1 MARNLVGGKKLKE
14 LDFYFDFGSPTAFL
28 ANVRLQ
34 QLRSKY
40 GITVNFYPVLLGGIF
55 KATGNSSPATV
66 PAKGQYMQKHD
77 LPRFARK
84 YGVPLNFNPHFPI
97 NTHQLMRAA
106 TAMYEDVNFEIFIN
120 CIFKSIW
127 IDGLNMGDERVVE
140 SVLIQIKLNSTKILE
155 QIKTDEVKQ
164 TLIKKTE
171 KAINIGLFGVPT
183 IFVGDEMFF
192 GQDRLDFVEAILE
205 KPIK

>member
-1 MARNLVGGKKLKE
+1 
-14 LDFYFDFGSPTAFL
+14 
-28 ANVRLQ
+28 
-34 QLRSKY
+34 
-40 GITVNFYPVLLGGIF
+40 
-55 KATGNSSPATV
+55 
-66 PAKGQYMQKHD
+66 MQKHD

-97 NTHQLMRAA
+97 NTLQLMRAA

-140 SVLIQIKLNSTKILE
+140 SVLTQNKFNSTKILE
-155 QIKTDEVKQ
+155 EIKTDEVKQ
-164 TLIKKTE
+164 TLIKNTE
-171 KAINIGLFGVPT
+171 KAIKIGLFGVPT
-183 IFVGDEMFF
+183 IFIGDEMFF

>member
-1 MARNLVGGKKLKE
+1 MKE

-97 NTHQLMRAA
+97 NTLQLMRAA

-140 SVLIQIKLNSTKILE
+140 SVLIQNKLNSTKILE
-155 QIKTDEVKQ
+155 QIK
-164 TLIKKTE
+164 
-171 KAINIGLFGVPT
+171 
-183 IFVGDEMFF
+183 
-192 GQDRLDFVEAILE
+192 
-205 KPIK
+205 